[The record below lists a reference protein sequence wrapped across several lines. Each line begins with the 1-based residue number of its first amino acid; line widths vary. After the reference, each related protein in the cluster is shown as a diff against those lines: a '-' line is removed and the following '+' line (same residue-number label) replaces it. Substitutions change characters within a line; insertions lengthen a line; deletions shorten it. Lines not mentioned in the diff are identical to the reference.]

1 MIRVRDDTVA
11 RFVSSRMIVRAVT
24 DLPEPE
30 LADQGDRFA
39 LVQLERDAPHCL
51 DDAAFDLELH
61 LDIAGVDCELA
72 AVSAKI
78 EALGR
83 GERVD
88 RFSHALWSQYGSTAS
103 RNPSPR
109 ALNANTV
116 TRTKTTGERIHG

>member
-1 MIRVRDDTVA
+1 MRDDTVA

-30 LADQGDRFA
+30 LADQGDGFA

-51 DDAAFDLELH
+51 DHAAFDLELH
-61 LDIAGVDCELA
+61 LDIAGVDCKFA
-72 AVSAKI
+72 AVNTKV

-88 RFSHALWSQYGSTAS
+88 CFSHALWLNTG
-103 RNPSPR
+103 RRRR
-109 ALNANTV
+109 A
-116 TRTKTTGERIHG
+116 TRRRGR